1 MGTDGKSSGFRKTE
15 YSYTGEFDSWVP
27 AAREFF
33 ETMMPE
39 TLSKRVASSLLIAAG
54 LGNEDVTR
62 LTGLC
67 IRSVH
72 ALRKQMEE
80 QEATADIFNI
90 KPGSGRKRKT
100 EEVED
105 KVFAELDKGGYH
117 TNRQVAEMLGEKFG
131 IKASVNLASRLVKR
145 WKKAREMR
153 YDLEE

>member
-1 MGTDGKSSGFRKTE
+1 MEKEKSRAGQRKILYTYDGQL
-15 YSYTGEFDSWVP
+15 DPWV
-27 AAREFF
+27 AATREFF
-33 ETMMPE
+33 ETMMTE
-39 TLSKRVASSLLIAAG
+39 TLSKRVASTILIAAG
-54 LGNEDVTR
+54 LDNEKVTK

-67 IRSVH
+67 IRSVR

-100 EEVED
+100 EGIED
-105 KVFAELDKGGYH
+105 EVFAELDKGGYH

-145 WKKAREMR
+145 WKKAREMC